1 MKAVQQA
8 SSAVYRSREQISN
21 AVMPALVPGLLLAI
35 DDAVDIIVVEDAET
49 NAPSLTEDQLLG
61 R

>member
-1 MKAVQQA
+1 
-8 SSAVYRSREQISN
+8 
-21 AVMPALVPGLLLAI
+21 MPALVPGLLLAI